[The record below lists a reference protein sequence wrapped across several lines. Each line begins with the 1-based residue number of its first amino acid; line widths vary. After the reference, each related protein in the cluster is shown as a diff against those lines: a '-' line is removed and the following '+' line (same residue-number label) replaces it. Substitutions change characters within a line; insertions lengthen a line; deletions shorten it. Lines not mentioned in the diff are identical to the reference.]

1 MPLRLGCKQ
10 WVDDM
15 SNLWFNIRFGTRH
28 LQLSRDWEL
37 SFKVNPHWIEHTPDK
52 WLAVYCAFGHHFD

>member
-1 MPLRLGCKQ
+1 
-10 WVDDM
+10 M

-37 SFKVNPHWIEHTPDK
+37 SFKVNPHWIEHTPNK
-52 WLAVYCAFGHHFD
+52 WFAVYCAFGHHFN